1 MKKIV
6 TLLLFYI
13 KILLIIKINFVFFY
27 ELCFKMRK
35 RVGGKIGSGEIIKH
49 HMSPNKVRL
58 GQCPLGIGK
67 GGTKVSGRN

>member
-1 MKKIV
+1 
-6 TLLLFYI
+6 
-13 KILLIIKINFVFFY
+13 
-27 ELCFKMRK
+27 MRK